1 MNSVIIGIFTW
12 ILCIGLMFFCVYIIS
27 RYAGWFEKHSLK
39 LLILSLILGLGLYFF
54 GYYFRDSILFGGNSE
69 GDFSLAELA
78 ASGGG
83 GDPGYGARGPGG
95 LSGSAGP
102 ASEIPYRPP
111 PALL

>member
-1 MNSVIIGIFTW
+1 MNSVITGIFTW

-78 ASGGG
+78 AS
-83 GDPGYGARGPGG
+83 AL
-95 LSGSAGP
+95 LSFVSMSRMLVMELDIGELGVVG
-102 ASEIPYRPP
+102 EIP
-111 PALL
+111 